1 MKEDLIMQK
10 KGFSAGF
17 VAGFTTSE
25 LFHKLAKVV
34 KETLKD
40 MKISIE
46 DNTICETKPGC
57 YTETAQLDPVIEEPE
72 TDEFLKKA

>member
-1 MKEDLIMQK
+1 MK

-25 LFHKLAKVV
+25 LFHKLVKVT
-34 KETLKD
+34 KESLKD
-40 MKISIE
+40 MKIPVE
-46 DNTICETKPGC
+46 NTICKEKSGC

-72 TDEFLKKA
+72 VDEFLRKAV